1 MMSILIYH
9 NPHCSKS
16 RQTLALLQKNK
27 VTPEIIDYLS
37 SPPSENELSEI
48 IKKLNISVHDLVR
61 KNEKIYKVITEK
73 NPAPTD
79 SQLIQAMATNPILI
93 QRPIVIKG
101 EKAVIGRPPENVL
114 EIL

>member
-1 MMSILIYH
+1 MSVLIYH
-9 NPHCSKS
+9 NPRCSKS
-16 RQTLALLQKNK
+16 RQTLELLQKNK
-27 VTPEIIDYLS
+27 INPDIIDYLD

-61 KNEKIYKVITEK
+61 KNEKIYKVVTEK
-73 NPAPTD
+73 NPEPTD
-79 SQLIQAMATNPILI
+79 SQLIQAMVANPILI